1 MFELPEI
8 LENHE
13 IPDNLDDSNQIEW
26 PVKLA
31 TMSHYGG
38 KPINR
43 GVVLCRKD
51 GFIREIFDK
60 TQEYT
65 PVEDFGM
72 YIIRPITD
80 EDFPPTDSRELFDI
94 FIVLIQKAE

>member
-1 MFELPEI
+1 MLELPEI
-8 LENHE
+8 LEDHE
-13 IPDNLDDSNQIEW
+13 IPDDFDDDNQMEW

-31 TMSHYGG
+31 TMSHNGV

-60 TQEYT
+60 TKEYT

-72 YIIRPITD
+72 YIIRPIAD
-80 EDFPPTDSRELFDI
+80 EDFPQTDSQELFNI
-94 FIVLIQKAE
+94 FISLIGE